1 MKQSQFETRHQ
12 AEWQAFEEML
22 ETLERGK
29 GRAPEAVAG
38 FPAAYRRLCQQLALA
53 QSRGYSMRFVER
65 LQLLAQRGHHQM
77 YRHRSP
83 LGGRLL
89 GFFLGGF
96 ARLVRTEWRY
106 LAAASLIFY
115 LSLLGMAALVL
126 AFPELVY
133 SLISPE
139 QIAEMEAMYDP
150 DASRL
155 GRFGER
161 GSADDWVMFGYYV
174 MHNIGIA
181 FQTFAGGLLF
191 GLGSLFYLL
200 FNGLIIGAIAGHLTG
215 IGYDQPFWSF
225 VIGHGAFELTA
236 ITLAGAAG
244 LKLGAALV
252 APGRRTRSEALRLAA
267 ATAVRL
273 IVGATLFLL
282 IAAFIEAYWSSMTYP
297 PAPVKYAVGVL
308 LWLLVGVYL
317 TRSGRHFHAPE

>member
-12 AEWQAFEEML
+12 TEWQTFA
-22 ETLERGK
+22 ETLAALERGK
-29 GRAPEAVAG
+29 GNQPILIAD

-65 LQLLAQRGHHQM
+65 LQLLVQRGHHQL

-96 ARLVRTEWRY
+96 GRLVRAEWRY

-115 LSLLGMAALVL
+115 GSLLGMAGLVL

-139 QIAEMEAMYDP
+139 QVAEMEAMYDP

-200 FNGLIIGAIAGHLTG
+200 FNGLIIGAIAGHLSG

-252 APGRRTRSEALRLAA
+252 APGRQTRSEALRLAA
-267 ATAVRL
+267 ATGVQL
-273 IVGATLFLL
+273 IAGATLFLL

-297 PAPVKYAVGVL
+297 SAPVKYAVGAL
-308 LWLLVGVYL
+308 LWLLIGIYL
-317 TRSGRHFHAPE
+317 TQSGRRFHAAE

>member
-1 MKQSQFETRHQ
+1 MKQSQFEARHR
-12 AEWQAFEEML
+12 AEWQAFSDTL
-22 ETLERGK
+22 QALERGK
-29 GRAPEAVAG
+29 TPSPDRMAS
-38 FPAAYRRLCQQLALA
+38 FPMDYRRLCQHLAWA
-53 QSRGYSMRFVER
+53 QARGYSMQFIAH
-65 LQLLAQRGHHQM
+65 LQLLVQRGHHQF
-77 YRHRSP
+77 YRHQSP

-96 ARLVRTEWRY
+96 GRLVRAQWRY
-106 LAAASLIFY
+106 LAAASLLFY
-115 LSLLGMAALVL
+115 LSLLGMAGLVL
-126 AFPELVY
+126 AFPELIY
-133 SLISPE
+133 SLVSPE
-139 QIAEMEAMYDP
+139 QVAEMEAMYDP

-161 GSADDWVMFGYYV
+161 GSSEDWVMFGYYV

-200 FNGLIIGAIAGHLTG
+200 FNGLVIGAIAGHLTG

-244 LKLGAALV
+244 LKLGVALI
-252 APGRRTRSEALRLAA
+252 APGRHRRSDALRMAA

-273 IVGATLFLL
+273 VAGAILFLL
-282 IAAFIEAYWSSMTYP
+282 IAAFVEAYWSSMTYP
-297 PAPVKYAVGVL
+297 SAQVKYAVGAL
-308 LWLLVGVYL
+308 LWLSVALYL
-317 TRSGRHFHAPE
+317 GLSGRSAHAPG

>member
-1 MKQSQFETRHQ
+1 MKQSQFETLHQ
-12 AEWQAFEEML
+12 AEWQAFNETL
-22 ETLERGK
+22 EALERGK
-29 GRAPEAVAG
+29 KLAPSSSTR
-38 FPAAYRRLCQQLALA
+38 FPAAYRRVCQQLALA
-53 QSRGYSMRFVER
+53 QARGYGPRFVEH
-65 LQLLAQRGHHQM
+65 LQLLAQRGHHQL

-83 LGGRLL
+83 LAGRLL

-96 ARLVRTEWRY
+96 GRLVREEWRY
-106 LAAASLIFY
+106 VAAASLAFY

-126 AFPELVY
+126 AYPELVY
-133 SLISPE
+133 SLISPD
-139 QIAEMEAMYDP
+139 QVAEMEAMYDP
-150 DASRL
+150 DATRL

-161 GSADDWVMFGYYV
+161 GSGDDWVMFGYYV

-181 FQTFAGGLLF
+181 FQTFSGGLLF

-244 LKLGAALV
+244 LKLGAALI
-252 APGRRTRSEALRLAA
+252 APGRQTRSEALRHAA
-267 ATAVRL
+267 ASAVRL
-273 IVGATLFLL
+273 IVGATLLLL

-297 PAPVKYAVGVL
+297 SAQVKYAVGAL
-308 LWLLVGVYL
+308 LWLLVGAYL
-317 TRSGRHFHAPE
+317 ALSGRRPNAPE

>member
-1 MKQSQFETRHQ
+1 MKQSQFESRHET
-12 AEWQAFEEML
+12 EWRLFNDTL
-22 ETLERGK
+22 EALERGK
-29 GRAPEAVAG
+29 TLESASIAE
-38 FPAAYRRLCQQLALA
+38 FPAAYRRLCKQLALA
-53 QSRGYSMRFVER
+53 QARGYSISFVER
-65 LQLLAQRGHHQM
+65 LQVLAQRGHNQL

-83 LGGRLL
+83 LAGRLL

-96 ARLVRTEWRY
+96 ARLVREQWRY

-115 LSLLGMAALVL
+115 VSLLGMAALVL
-126 AFPELVY
+126 AVPELVY
-133 SLISPE
+133 SLINPE
-139 QIAEMEAMYDP
+139 QLAEMEAMYDP
-150 DASRL
+150 DANRL

-161 GSADDWVMFGYYV
+161 GSGDDWVMFGYYV

-200 FNGLIIGAIAGHLTG
+200 FNGLMIGAIAGHLTG

-244 LKLGAALV
+244 LKLGVALV
-252 APGRRTRSEALRLAA
+252 APGRRSRSEALRQAA
-267 ATAVRL
+267 AIAVRL
-273 IVGATLFLL
+273 IAGAILFLL

-297 PAPVKYAVGVL
+297 SAYVKYAVGAL
-308 LWLLVGVYL
+308 LWLLVGAYL
-317 TRSGRHFHAPE
+317 AISGRSVHATE

>member
-12 AEWQAFEEML
+12 TEWQAFEEML
-22 ETLERGK
+22 AALERGK
-29 GRAPEAVAG
+29 TPAPDIVAG
-38 FPAAYRRLCQQLALA
+38 FPAAYRRLCQQLGLA

-65 LQLLAQRGHHQM
+65 LQLLVQRGHHQF

-96 ARLVRTEWRY
+96 GRLVRSEWRY

-126 AFPELVY
+126 AFPELIY
-133 SLISPE
+133 SLISP
-139 QIAEMEAMYDP
+139 QQVAEMEAMYDP

-161 GSADDWVMFGYYV
+161 GSADDWMMFGYYV
-174 MHNIGIA
+174 MNNIGIA

-200 FNGLIIGAIAGHLTG
+200 LNGLIIGAIAGHLTG
-215 IGYDQPFWSF
+215 IGYDEPFWSF

-244 LKLGAALV
+244 LKLGVALV
-252 APGRRTRSEALRLAA
+252 APGRRTRGEALRLAA
-267 ATAVRL
+267 AAAVRL
-273 IVGATLFLL
+273 VAGATLFLL

-297 PAPVKYAVGVL
+297 PTPVKYAVGAL
-308 LWLLVGVYL
+308 LWLVVGAYL
-317 TRSGRHFHAPE
+317 ALSGRGFHASE